1 MKCSIT
7 GCRNVGEWRYGVCLC
22 FECYDFTEQIYNEKY
37 NPMNHFIDQSRA
49 FAYNMIFIT
58 PSKKMID
65 NRLAILR
72 KQRNEMISTI
82 IKMKNDY
89 ELTDDD

>member
-65 NRLAILR
+65 KRIA
-72 KQRNEMISTI
+72 EMNSIPTVVES
-82 IKMKNDY
+82 
-89 ELTDDD
+89 ELMDDD